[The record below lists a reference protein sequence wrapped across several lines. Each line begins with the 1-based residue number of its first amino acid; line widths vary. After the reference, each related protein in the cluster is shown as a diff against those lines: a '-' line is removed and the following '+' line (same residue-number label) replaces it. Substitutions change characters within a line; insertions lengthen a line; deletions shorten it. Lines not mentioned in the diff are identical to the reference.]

1 MRCAPDAPYKE
12 IPTEER
18 LILGHQPRHI
28 MMHPTT
34 STLTTARR
42 ERPQGI
48 FIMTSA
54 SYFSASV
61 KHVKNLVTRI
71 AMTRMPMVALS
82 FDLVASFSIPST
94 LVLLIPVRILREHRL
109 STNTDLHS

>member
-1 MRCAPDAPYKE
+1 MRCASDAPYKE
-12 IPTEER
+12 ISTEER
-18 LILGHQPRHI
+18 LTLGHQPRHI
-28 MMHPTT
+28 MMHPPT

-54 SYFSASV
+54 SYFTASV

-71 AMTRMPMVALS
+71 AMTRMPMVGALS

-94 LVLLIPVRILREHRL
+94 LVLLIPVRILR
-109 STNTDLHS
+109 